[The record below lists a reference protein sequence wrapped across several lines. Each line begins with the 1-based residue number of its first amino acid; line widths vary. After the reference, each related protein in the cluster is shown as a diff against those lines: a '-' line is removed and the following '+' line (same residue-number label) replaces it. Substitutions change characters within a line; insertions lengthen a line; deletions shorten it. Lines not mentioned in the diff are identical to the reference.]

1 MKKIIAAGLISV
13 VLLVFL
19 TGCQIPL
26 TGSSYERKE
35 ARKLQTV
42 YYGTIVSINEVTIE
56 GQAGPAGTIA
66 GAAAGA
72 AVGQTIGKGT
82 GKTAATIIGGAAG
95 AVAGGAI
102 EKKLTTKVGLE
113 ITVKLE
119 DGRNVAIIQEKA
131 PEDNFRVGDSVI
143 VIYGSD
149 GTARVRP
156 K

>member
-1 MKKIIAAGLISV
+1 MRKAFLAVSICAIFML
-13 VLLVFL
+13 FL
-19 TGCQIPL
+19 TGCQTPMS
-26 TGSSYERKE
+26 GSSYERRE

-56 GQAGPAGTIA
+56 GEAGPAGTIT

-72 AVGQTIGKGT
+72 AVGSTIGKGS
-82 GKTAATIIGGAAG
+82 GKTAATIIGGVAG
-95 AVAGGAI
+95 AVAGGAV
-102 EKKLTTKVGLE
+102 EKKLTTRVGLE

-119 DGRNVAIIQEKA
+119 DGRNVAIIQEKT
-131 PEDNFRVGDSVI
+131 PDDNFRVGDAVQ

>member
-1 MKKIIAAGLISV
+1 MKKSILAGV
-13 VLLVFL
+13 AGVLVLVFFS
-19 TGCQIPL
+19 GCQVPL
-26 TGSSYERKE
+26 TGSSYERRE

-56 GQAGPAGTIA
+56 GEAGPTGTIA

-72 AVGQTIGKGT
+72 AVGQTIGKGS

-113 ITVKLE
+113 IAVKLE
-119 DGRNVAIIQEKA
+119 DGRTVAIIQEKA
-131 PEDNFRVGDSVI
+131 PEDHFRVGDAVI
-143 VIYGSD
+143 VMYGSD

-156 K
+156 R